1 MALDAATRSAFLR
14 ALDEDPEFY
23 QAVRQR
29 LLSEELLSLPHR
41 LAVFIE
47 ATNRRIE
54 ALDTTL
60 NDFIVEQREVNERSA
75 DFIDEQREVNRQTAD
90 FITEQR
96 EINQQTA
103 DFIVEQREVNRQTAD
118 FITEQREINQQTA
131 DFIVEQRQVNEQTAE
146 FIVEQRDINRQTL
159 EHQRRTDS
167 RIDRIVDDLGFIKG
181 NIVGRAAQDHF
192 EQISEQLG
200 FNFVRMLSRNDLI
213 NMVRNGDAADI
224 AFGDRRSFYNADV
237 VMEVADDTDGT
248 HYVAVEASYTAD
260 LRDTARAVRN
270 AEFLTRFMGRPAHAV
285 IASVGNDRQIKPLLD
300 DGTLHWFQIFDRDIQ
315 PR

>member
-1 MALDAATRSAFLR
+1 M
-14 ALDEDPEFY
+14 
-23 QAVRQR
+23 
-29 LLSEELLSLPHR
+29 
-41 LAVFIE
+41 
-47 ATNRRIE
+47 
-54 ALDTTL
+54 
-60 NDFIVEQREVNERSA
+60 
-75 DFIDEQREVNRQTAD
+75 
-90 FITEQR
+90 
-96 EINQQTA
+96 
-103 DFIVEQREVNRQTAD
+103 
-118 FITEQREINQQTA
+118 
-131 DFIVEQRQVNEQTAE
+131 
-146 FIVEQRDINRQTL
+146 
-159 EHQRRTDS
+159 
-167 RIDRIVDDLGFIKG
+167 DDLGFIKG